1 MNKSKT
7 KSPPPGKQQQSLSAE
22 PKETKKLRTALDYS
36 FKEIKKL
43 EELKNKEVKP
53 REGEQWI
60 FKEQKKQENQ
70 EVKNDTPKEQV
81 LKQQQSLPEETE
93 PVQPQQ
99 QQPQKQQDNK
109 KGNAPQPPPNQLI
122 PQTNLATQLITLQN
136 IPLNG
141 KIIGGK
147 LQENKNQNQQSKFK
161 PELYCQSLIL
171 CQNKLTSLS
180 GFYQVMQTV
189 MPNVELL
196 RWIDLSYNQLTTLD
210 YNFKELPHLQSLY
223 LNFNLIKDINELK
236 QLSHLQELRSLKI
249 YGNQIE
255 QIINFRLYIIDV
267 LPQLKRIDSVLISKK
282 ERDNSSM
289 IVKVFDFKPQ
299 MKAQA
304 DKDKLLLQQT
314 QITLQKSKS
323 QPKKKK

>member
-7 KSPPPGKQQQSLSAE
+7 KSPPPGIQQQSLSAE
-22 PKETKKLRTALDYS
+22 PKETKKLRTTLDYS

-93 PVQPQQ
+93 PIQPQQ

-109 KGNAPQPPPNQLI
+109 KGNAPQPPPAQLI
-122 PQTNLATQLITLQN
+122 PQTNVATQLITLQN

-141 KIIGGK
+141 KIVGGK
-147 LQENKNQNQQSKFK
+147 LQENKNQSQQSKFK
-161 PELYCQSLIL
+161 PELCCQSLIL

-180 GFYQVMQTV
+180 GFYQIMQTV

-223 LNFNLIKDINELK
+223 LNFNQIKEINELK
-236 QLSHLQELRSLKI
+236 QLSHLQELKSLKI
-249 YGNQIE
+249 YGNPIE

-304 DKDKLLLQQT
+304 DKEKLLLQQT
-314 QITLQKSKS
+314 QITQQKSKS